1 MARPRPTI
9 RRRRVAREV
18 RRLREEAGRTREDIA
33 RLLDCGLPKISKL
46 ETHRANFNPSELI
59 RILDYL
65 GAPDPLRTQ
74 LIEWNRE
81 ARHRGLLQE
90 HPEAAPEIRR
100 PYMAFEQDAS
110 GLQVYEV
117 ELIHGL
123 AQTEDYARAVVEAMA
138 PGMSDAD
145 VRRRVELRMARQ
157 SLLTGDDPI
166 AYWLILNEAVIRRA
180 VGGAKVMVD
189 QIHHLLEL
197 ADLKHVTLQILPN
210 SAGAH
215 AAMSS
220 PFTILSFG
228 NDDEP
233 PMVYVEDVSHS
244 YLLEKVEQLDT
255 YNVAFNRLRASALS
269 PDLSSELLR
278 QAANEWTRA
287 GGTG

>member
-18 RRLREEAGRTREDIA
+18 RHLREEAGKSREDIA

-65 GAPDPLRTQ
+65 KAPDPLRSQ

-117 ELIHGL
+117 ELVHGL
-123 AQTEDYARAVVEAMA
+123 AQTEGYARAVVEAMS
-138 PGMSDAD
+138 PGMSDVE
-145 VRRRVELRMARQ
+145 VRRRVELRLARQ
-157 SLLTGDDPI
+157 TLLTGDDPVD
-166 AYWLILNEAVIRRA
+166 YWLILAEAVIRRA
-180 VGGAKVMVD
+180 VGGSKVMVD
-189 QIHHLLEL
+189 QLHHLLDL
-197 ADLKHVTLQILPN
+197 ASLKHVTLQVLPN

-233 PMVYVEDVSHS
+233 PMVYVEDLSHS
-244 YLLEKVEQLDT
+244 YLLEKAEQLDT
-255 YNVAFNRLRASALS
+255 YNVAFNRLRAAALS
-269 PDLSSELLR
+269 PELSAELLR
-278 QAANEWTRA
+278 AVANEWTRA

>member
-18 RRLREEAGRTREDIA
+18 RRLREERGRTREDIA

-59 RILDYL
+59 RVLDYL
-65 GAPDPLRTQ
+65 DAAEPLRLQ

-110 GLQVYEV
+110 ALQVYEV
-117 ELIHGL
+117 ELVHGL

-138 PGMSDAD
+138 PGMADAEL
-145 VRRRVELRMARQ
+145 RRRVELRMARQ
-157 SLLTGDDPI
+157 SLLSGDDPI
-166 AYWLILNEAVIRRA
+166 DYWLILNEAVIRRA
-180 VGGAKVMVD
+180 VGGPKVMFD
-189 QIHHLLEL
+189 QVVHLLAL
-197 ADLKHVTLQILPN
+197 AKMRNVTLQILPN

-228 NDDEP
+228 NDEEP

-244 YLLEKVEQLDT
+244 YLLEKAEQLDT

-269 PDLSSELLR
+269 PRLTSVLLR
-278 QAANEWTRA
+278 EVANEWTRA
-287 GGTG
+287 GGTE